1 MIGEAWLRKRFVA
14 LHGEG
19 EAHQADF
26 YRCYSCGRL
35 TTWNKIRKADVCCQ
49 GRVVPTN
56 PTAWETLRVFI
67 LPWTI

>member
-19 EAHQADF
+19 AENQADF
-26 YRCYSCGRL
+26 YRCHNCGRL
-35 TTWNKIRKADVCCQ
+35 VTHNKIKVGNVCCA

-56 PTAWETLRVFI
+56 PTAWETVKVFL